1 MKPFIDGAV
10 WSIDSVP
17 LHVNPGSEAEHN
29 NHEYYRVKDI
39 FQYSSL
45 SPLRN
50 DQPGV
55 FIPEAELNL
64 DPLMKDWVQD
74 NKKRIIDNHLP
85 VVHRIQGRWT
95 LSLRLVNRL

>member
-1 MKPFIDGAV
+1 MKPFIDGTV
-10 WSIDSVP
+10 WAIDSVP
-17 LHVNPGSEAEHN
+17 LHVNPGSNAENN

-50 DQPGV
+50 NHLGV
-55 FIPEAELNL
+55 FIPETELDI
-64 DPLMKDWVQD
+64 DPLMSEWVRS
-74 NKKRIIDNHLP
+74 NKQRIIDNHLP